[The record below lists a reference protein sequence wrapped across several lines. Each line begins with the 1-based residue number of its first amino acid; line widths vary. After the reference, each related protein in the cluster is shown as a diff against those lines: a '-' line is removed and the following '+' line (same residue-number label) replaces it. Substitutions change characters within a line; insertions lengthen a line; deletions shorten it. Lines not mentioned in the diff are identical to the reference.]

1 MTYFIIHSGADW
13 RKRVEPLVNDWSQR
27 YDGARFIV
35 LNGNQENWIG
45 DATAKIRQAE
55 KIIFVVGET
64 SAQSENIEKEIAIAI
79 RERKAFYVYKLD
91 DSYAVNASLGHYLDN
106 KTAAPGE
113 TEGEIVFGK
122 GRRFVT
128 MVDDASIGGMIES
141 DIKDTMKYLPAKH
154 FSDRATLMEQYK
166 IFVQSSED
174 LVKRK
179 QSVNSFYVTL
189 NSVLLSAIISVL
201 CAVNDLPVLFGVVK
215 VSFLISVFAAII
227 GFVIC
232 FSWLS
237 LLSSYADLNSS
248 KMKIISGIERDLAVN
263 LYETEW
269 EVMTQ
274 KVGKRKYRS
283 FSKKEKT
290 VAILFGVLYTLI
302 VIFGIVL
309 AFV

>member
-13 RKRVEPLVNDWSQR
+13 AERVAPLVNDWSQR
-27 YDGARFIV
+27 YDGAKFIV
-35 LNGNQENWIG
+35 LNGNQEDWLD
-45 DATAKIRQAE
+45 DATAKIRQAD
-55 KIIFVVGET
+55 KIIYVVGT
-64 SAQSENIEKEIAIAI
+64 ASARSENIEKEISIAI
-79 RERKAFYVYKLD
+79 RERKTFYVYKLD
-91 DSYAVNASLGHYLDN
+91 AACAVNASLERYVEN

-113 TEGEIVFGK
+113 AEGEIVFGK
-122 GRRFVT
+122 GKRFVT
-128 MVDDASIGGMIES
+128 MADDASIGGLIEG
-141 DIKDTMKYLPAKH
+141 DVQDTMKYLPAKN

-189 NSVLLSAIISVL
+189 NSVLLGAIVSIL

-215 VSFLISVFAAII
+215 VSFLISVFAAVI

-237 LLSSYADLNSS
+237 LLNSYADLNSS
-248 KMKIISGIERDLAVN
+248 KMKIITGIERDLAVN

-290 VAILFGVLYTLI
+290 VAVLFGVLYALI
-302 VIFGIVL
+302 VVFGLVL

>member
-13 RKRVEPLVNDWSQR
+13 QEQVEPLINEWSQR
-27 YDGARFIV
+27 FDGARFIV
-35 LNGNQENWIG
+35 LNGNQKDWIG

-55 KIIFVVGET
+55 KIIYVVGKT
-64 SAQSENIEKEIAIAI
+64 SAQSENIEKEISIAI
-79 RERKAFYVYKLD
+79 REHKTFYVYKLD
-91 DSYAVNASLGHYLDN
+91 ASYAVNASLGHYLDN

-113 TEGEIVFGK
+113 AEGEIIFGK

-128 MVDDASIGGMIES
+128 IVDKTSIGGMIES
-141 DIKDTMKYLPAKH
+141 DVKDAMKYLRAKH

-189 NSVLLSAIISVL
+189 NSVLLGAIVSIL
-201 CAVNDLPVLFGVVK
+201 CAVNDLPVLFGIIK
-215 VSFLISVFAAII
+215 VSFLISVFTAII

-237 LLSSYADLNSS
+237 LLNSYADLNSS
-248 KMKIISGIERDLAVN
+248 KMKIISSLERDLAVN

-290 VAILFGVLYTLI
+290 VAILFGVLYALI
-302 VIFGIVL
+302 MVFGLVL
-309 AFV
+309 AFA